1 MAVRKQGKSEGFD
14 SCDRPSILTW
24 NWIRIVDFLAH
35 VTWKFDGRPRKT
47 IGHLF
52 CTISSFVQHFI
63 AICQFKMKWQSSG
76 NAQFGFLSRVTFKF
90 DGWPWKTKG
99 YLFYATSSFVHHLI
113 AMCQFIIELQSGK
126 AKFGSKSTIFLSR
139 VTLIFDGWPWKT
151 IGHLFYA
158 ASSFGHH
165 YIAIRKR
172 LIWVLTYVAL
182 TFDLWPWP
190 FAWIS
195 RLSLV
200 ITTENFMMMWWWEHS
215 EKGVTNGQTNGRT
228 DGRKKWS

>member
-1 MAVRKQGKSEGFD
+1 MPNLGSNRRFFVPCDLQIWQMALKNKRAPLLCYFKLCASFNSHVSIHDRVTVRKSQIWVKID
-14 SCDRPSILTW
+14 D
-24 NWIRIVDFLAH
+24 
-35 VTWKFDGRPRKT
+35 
-47 IGHLF
+47 
-52 CTISSFVQHFI
+52 
-63 AICQFKMKWQSSG
+63 
-76 NAQFGFLSRVTFKF
+76 
-90 DGWPWKTKG
+90 
-99 YLFYATSSFVHHLI
+99 
-113 AMCQFIIELQSGK
+113 
-126 AKFGSKSTIFLSR
+126 FLSR

-158 ASSFGHH
+158 ASSFGYH